1 MTSKFKALTE
11 NTPQSSYVGNT
22 GAKAQPSSQS
32 VGMTTVEK
40 STQSMTITPTT
51 SENTL
56 TTDKKGKVSEKA
68 LLSAVMFK
76 AALSRLRKDGL
87 VKLYRVLS
95 PDKTTVTQLVIA
107 LPFDLWTEEIDL
119 REPTTVK

>member
-1 MTSKFKALTE
+1 
-11 NTPQSSYVGNT
+11 
-22 GAKAQPSSQS
+22 
-32 VGMTTVEK
+32 MTTVEK
-40 STQSMTITPTT
+40 STPFMTITPTT

-56 TTDKKGKVSEKA
+56 TTDKKGLPSEKA
-68 LLSAVMFK
+68 RVSAVMFK

-107 LPFDLWTEEIDL
+107 LPFDLWTEEIEL